1 MKDINKILIRA
12 HFKCKCFLNDAYKQH
27 IFAETYLYEAV
38 GSLPVMPSLLP
49 HVLWVRSQVS
59 LSEHSIQYIVFQL
72 DDFGV
77 LVQN

>member
-1 MKDINKILIRA
+1 
-12 HFKCKCFLNDAYKQH
+12 
-27 IFAETYLYEAV
+27 
-38 GSLPVMPSLLP
+38 MPSLLP